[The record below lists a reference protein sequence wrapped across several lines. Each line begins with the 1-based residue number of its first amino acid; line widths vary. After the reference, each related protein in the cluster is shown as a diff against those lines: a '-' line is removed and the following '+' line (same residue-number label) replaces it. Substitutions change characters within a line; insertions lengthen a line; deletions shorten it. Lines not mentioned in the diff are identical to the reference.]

1 MSDVASRTK
10 KILAEQLGVCEN
22 DLKDEAHINN
32 DLGGD
37 SLDDVEIAMALED
50 EFDIEI
56 PDEDTDNLRTVGAIV
71 QYMEQKVKV

>member
-1 MSDVASRTK
+1 MFDVASRTK